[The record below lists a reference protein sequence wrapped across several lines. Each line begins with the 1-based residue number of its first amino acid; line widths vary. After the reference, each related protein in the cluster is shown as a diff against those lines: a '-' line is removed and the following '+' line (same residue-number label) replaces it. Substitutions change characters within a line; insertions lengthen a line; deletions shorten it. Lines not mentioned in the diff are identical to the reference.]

1 MYSALQA
8 SRLAHC
14 SRAQLAHWRRN
25 GLVVPTGEAPTPYTF
40 RDLVA
45 LRLVTDWLR
54 SGLTSAQVRRAVEY
68 LRSCTDDLTDLRLVS
83 DGTTVW
89 ACFEDG
95 QVLDALR
102 AGQLAFFVDI
112 DGIVGDLLSD
122 VRTFEADRRVFLAQ
136 LTESVDLVEAEAA
149 EAAAGGAG
157 VAAFRAR
164 AHSA

>member
-14 SRAQLAHWRRN
+14 SRSQIAHWRRN
-25 GLVVPTGEAPTPYTF
+25 GLVVPSGEAPFPYTF

-68 LRSCTDDLTDLRLVS
+68 IRTCTDDLSDLKLVS

-102 AGQLAFFVDI
+102 AGQLALFVAV
-112 DGIVGDLLSD
+112 DGIVED
-122 VRTFEADRRVFLAQ
+122 VQAEVRLFEADRTAFLAK
-136 LTESVDLVEAEAA
+136 LFDTVDLVALEEAEAA
-149 EAAAGGAG
+149 RTADAATP
-157 VAAFRAR
+157 VRE
-164 AHSA
+164 HSA